1 MGGPAGDLYQDRG
14 AAMTHEEK
22 RALWRLYP
30 EVWEMFVEFNGITL
44 EDSEAWSRL
53 VDRSDQIW
61 EAGGCTPVLQELILA
76 TVDDLEGIAKEREGG

>member
-1 MGGPAGDLYQDRG
+1 
-14 AAMTHEEK
+14 MTHEEK
-22 RALWRLYP
+22 RALWAVYP

-61 EAGGCTPVLQELILA
+61 AAGGSPVLRELILA
-76 TVDDLEGIAKEREGG
+76 TVDDLERIAKKRGE